1 LSELEKRLRLRFCLS
16 SSTSL
21 SPTRM
26 SRGGGR
32 GGRGWRGG
40 GRGGFSGA
48 SNLPPMGLSFADI
61 QNLSREASAL
71 YPVC

>member
-1 LSELEKRLRLRFCLS
+1 
-16 SSTSL
+16 
-21 SPTRM
+21 M

-40 GRGGFSGA
+40 GRGRFGGA
-48 SNLPPMGLSFADI
+48 SNLPPMGLTFTDI

-71 YPVC
+71 YPVCYWTTFLLNRLIDKIFVAT